1 MNLTTLTSDYRNY
14 DHYIREGWLSQ
25 PKESAKRLAELM
37 LNHHPRPAGK
47 ALDIGCATGEL
58 MAYLGARFPELSF
71 TGADVFDELLETGR
85 RLLPSAEFVNAS
97 VLAPPASFKDRF
109 DVVTAIGVMSIFDED
124 QLTLFWKNLLDS
136 TKVGGWLAVL
146 SPLNEYGID
155 AIIRHRKRRDG
166 QLLPWESGWNVFS
179 IETIREVLR
188 SLGQHE
194 VTFDRFVFEPVLL
207 PKPDPIRTWT
217 LPTRDHPHQLTNG
230 LKLLVDHYF
239 ITLQKQ

>member
-1 MNLTTLTSDYRNY
+1 MTTLTSDYRNY

-25 PKESAKRLAELM
+25 PKESAKRLADLM
-37 LNHHPRPAGK
+37 LKHQPRPAGQ
-47 ALDIGCATGEL
+47 ALDVGCATGEL
-58 MAYLGARFPELSF
+58 MAYLGARFPALSF

-97 VLAPPASFKDRF
+97 VLELPASFKDRF

-124 QLTLFWKNLLDS
+124 QLRLFWKNLLDS

-166 QLLPWESGWNVFS
+166 QLLAWESGWNVFS
-179 IETIREVLR
+179 IETIREVLLE
-188 SLGQHE
+188 LGQPE
-194 VTFDRFVFEPVLL
+194 VTFERFVFEPVLL
-207 PKPDPIRTWT
+207 PKPDRIRTWT

>member
-1 MNLTTLTSDYRNY
+1 LTTLTSDYRNY
-14 DHYIREGWLSQ
+14 DHYIKEGWLNG
-25 PKESAKRLAELM
+25 PKESAKRLADLM
-37 LNHHPRPAGK
+37 LKHQARSAGQ
-47 ALDIGCATGEL
+47 ALDVGCATGEL
-58 MAYLGARFPELSF
+58 MAYLNARFPDLSF

-85 RLLPSAEFVNAS
+85 RLLPSAQFVNAS
-97 VLAPPASFKDRF
+97 ILQPPASFFERF
-109 DVVTAIGVMSIFDED
+109 DVVTAIGVMSIFDEE

-136 TKVGGWLAVL
+136 TKVGGWIAVL

-166 QLLPWESGWNVFS
+166 QVLPWESGWNVFS
-179 IETIREVLR
+179 IETIREVLEK
-188 SLGQHE
+188 LGQHDVNFE
-194 VTFDRFVFEPVLL
+194 RFVFEPVLL
-207 PKPDPIRTWT
+207 PKPDRIRTWT